1 MKGTPAANVTHL
13 MTRFSLTLIALTSA
27 ACAGSPSDPATPDDS
42 HATVSTTAD
51 PNAPVT
57 PPDVP
62 EGCDFRVGDECYD
75 NADAACDAAG
85 CPRQSCQIL
94 ESYPAQIACE

>member
-1 MKGTPAANVTHL
+1 MARLTPILAPL
-13 MTRFSLTLIALTSA
+13 ALA

-51 PNAPVT
+51 PDAPRT
-57 PPDVP
+57 APSAVP
-62 EGCDFRVGDECYD
+62 EGCDFRVGGECYD
-75 NADAACDAAG
+75 NADAACNAAG

-94 ESYPAQIACE
+94 ESYPAQITCE